1 MNTLKNLLNH
11 ERYQTIAVAIMIGL
25 LIWFYGCESKVA
37 SLTNPGTQVTR
48 AELKIELN
56 TLLAS
61 AEYRYAQLDQ
71 QDKLKSMLIEH
82 ALLIGQTGTF
92 NPYGLLAMLAGT
104 IGIGATVDNVRK
116 RVEIKRLSNEK

>member
-82 ALLIGQTGTF
+82 ALLIGQTGAF

-116 RVEIKRLSNEK
+116 RVEIKTLKNNK